1 MLKIE
6 NLHVETLGKEIL
18 KGVNLEINSGEIHA
32 IMGPN
37 GSGKSTLSKVIAGAP
52 EYSISKGD
60 ILLEANFK
68 NISLLDKEPFERALL
83 GIFLGFQHPIEIPGL
98 SNFSFLKAAF
108 DEICKS
114 KGVKMDIIQ
123 FKTLLEEKMK
133 FLNIS
138 YDFIERNVNSDFSGG
153 EKKKNEILQMALL
166 NPKISFL
173 DEIDSGLDVD
183 SLKVVANAVKKLS
196 NNNNSIIL
204 ITHYQR
210 ILEYITPDFV
220 HVMYEGKIIKSGKKE
235 LALEIEKK
243 GYDWLINEL

>member
-6 NLHVETLGKEIL
+6 NLYAETLGKEIL
-18 KGVNLEINSGEIHA
+18 KGVNLNINPGEIHA

-52 EYSISKGD
+52 EYIITKGD
-60 ILLEANFK
+60 ILLESNFK
-68 NISLLDKEPFERALL
+68 NISLLEKEPSERALL
-83 GIFLGFQHPIEIPGL
+83 GIFLGFQHPVEIPGL

-108 DEICKS
+108 DEVCKS
-114 KGVKMDIIQ
+114 KGVKTDILQ
-123 FKTLLEEKMK
+123 FKNLLEEKMK

-138 YDFIERNVNSDFSGG
+138 PDFIERNVNTDFSGG
-153 EKKKNEILQMALL
+153 EKKRNEILQMALL

-183 SLKVVANAVKKLS
+183 SLRIVANAIKELS
-196 NNNNSIIL
+196 NKNNSTVL

-210 ILEYITPDFV
+210 ILEYIIPDFV
-220 HVMYEGKIIKSGKKE
+220 HIMYEGKIIKSGGKE

-243 GYDWLINEL
+243 GYDWLIE